1 MVELV
6 AGIIVSLAIALWEHL
21 RARSAERKLESVLS
35 EMPDRVA
42 SQVGMV
48 VAKIQVPSEASE
60 DSNGGG
66 DFIRVDYADV
76 DGDGRKE
83 LLVQYPTGA
92 HGNTLLVYG
101 FRGHLGWELTL
112 LDELGS
118 GTPAP
123 FEVRDFD
130 NDGKL
135 EVALSETDWSTDLP
149 YYLAPRMKLLYR
161 WNGKQFEQ
169 VGQIKDYTAE
179 DLERLRKRLREET
192 EG

>member
-6 AGIIVSLAIALWEHL
+6 AGIIVSLAIALWQHL
-21 RARSAERKLESVLS
+21 RARSAERKLEGVLS
-35 EMPDRVA
+35 EMPQRVA

-48 VAKIQVPSEASE
+48 VAKIQIPSEATK
-60 DSNGGG
+60 DRAWPD

-76 DGDGRKE
+76 DGDGRNE
-83 LLVQYPTGA
+83 LLVQYPSAA

-101 FRGHLGWELTL
+101 FRDGMGWDFTL

-118 GTPAP
+118 GTAAP

-135 EVALSETDWSTDLP
+135 EIALQEADWSTDLP
-149 YYLAPRMKLLYR
+149 YYLAPRLKLLYR
-161 WNGKQFEQ
+161 WNGKKFGE
-169 VGQIKDYTAE
+169 VGRIKDYTAE
-179 DLERLRKRLREET
+179 DLERLREKHREAT